1 MFSFI
6 KQKVFHD
13 INYRSLLSHTLDFM
27 YLCRI
32 IDLLMMP
39 NNKLTTNP
47 IDTSELSF
55 DDFKTIVVND
65 YKIAFESRQASLLGR
80 KEVLT
85 GKAKFGIFGD
95 GKELPQI
102 AMAKAFKKGD
112 WRSGY
117 YRDQTFAFAAGIC
130 TIKEFFAQLYANP
143 SVEADPASAGR
154 QMNCH
159 FATRSINEDGSW
171 KDLTEMKNCSS
182 DIAPTGGQMAR
193 LVGLAYASKLY
204 RQNPEL
210 EYLKNFSVKGNEVAF
225 GTIGNASTSEG
236 VFFEAINAAG
246 VLQVPMAMSVWDD
259 GYGISVPAKYQTT
272 KEDISEILKGFQRDE
287 NAAGYEIF
295 KVKGWDYPALCET
308 YQRAVDICRDEH
320 VPVLI
325 HVTEVTQPQGH
336 STSGSHERYKDK
348 ARLDWEKEFDCIV
361 QMRKWMLESAI
372 IAEEELLELENAA
385 KKLVREFQKEAWNE
399 FLAAIKT
406 EKDQAIELINGLANG
421 DPALIKITALLAS
434 TPDAQR
440 REVISSARKA
450 LRSTV
455 RDTSSE
461 RKALLAWYNDQ
472 IGLNEDRY
480 NSKLFTDGAESPFL
494 VNELKPVFN
503 EDSKMVDGRELLNAC
518 FDSNFARDQRL
529 VAFGEDLGAI
539 GDVNQGF
546 AGLQAKYGDLRV
558 TDTGIREMTIVGQG
572 IGLAMRGLRPI
583 AEVQYLDYLLFA
595 LNILSDDLASLSYR
609 TKAGQKAPV
618 IIRTRGHRLEG
629 VWHSGSPIGMILG
642 SLRGMHICVPRNMTQ
657 AAGMY
662 NTLFRSDEPALVIE
676 CLNGY
681 RLKEKL
687 PENVGE
693 YTVPFG
699 KAEVIKEGTD
709 ITVVSYGSTLR
720 IVEEAAEE
728 LQQMG
733 ISIEIVD
740 PQTLLPFDTD
750 HICAKSL
757 AKTNKLLVVDEDVPG
772 GGTAYLLQQILEVQK
787 GYYHLD
793 SQPKT
798 LSAKAHRPPYGSDGD
813 YFSKPSVDDVIEAI
827 YSMMN
832 ESNPGKFPGIF

>member
-1 MFSFI
+1 M
-6 KQKVFHD
+6 
-13 INYRSLLSHTLDFM
+13 L
-27 YLCRI
+27 
-32 IDLLMMP
+32 

-47 IDTSELSF
+47 IDASELSF
-55 DDFKTIVVND
+55 DDFKTIVIDD
-65 YKIAFESRQASLLGR
+65 YRIAFESRQASLLGR

-102 AMAKAFKKGD
+102 AMAKAFKNGD

-117 YRDQTFAFAAGIC
+117 YRDQTFAFATGIC

-143 SVEADPASAGR
+143 SLEADPASAGR

-159 FATRSINEDGSW
+159 FSTRSLHEDGSW
-171 KDLTEMKNCSS
+171 KNLTEMKNSSS

-210 EYLKNFSVKGNEVAF
+210 NYLKNFSVNGNEVGF

-246 VLQVPMAMSVWDD
+246 VLQIPMAMSVWDD

-287 NAAGYEIF
+287 NNAGYEIY

-308 YQRAVDICRDEH
+308 YQQAIQICREEH

-348 ARLDWEKEFDCIV
+348 ARLEWEKEFDCIR
-361 QMRKWMLESAI
+361 QMRIWMLESAI
-372 IAEEELLELENAA
+372 ITEEELVVLEDTA
-385 KKLVREFQKEAWNE
+385 KKLVREAQKEAWNE
-399 FLAAIKT
+399 FLGDIKT
-406 EKDQAIELINGLANG
+406 EKDQVISLINNLSDSNQ
-421 DPALIKITALLAS
+421 ALSKIAGTLGG

-440 REVISSARKA
+440 KEVVSSARKA
-450 LRSTV
+450 LRLTLNQP
-455 RDTSSE
+455 SE
-461 RKALLAWYNDQ
+461 ERNQLLSWYQKEKEN
-472 IGLNEDRY
+472 NEERY
-480 NSKLFTDGAESPFL
+480 NSKLFTDGKESPFL
-494 VNELKPVFN
+494 VNIVPASYLDN
-503 EDSKMVDGRELLNAC
+503 SKMVDGRELLNAC
-518 FDSNFARDQRL
+518 FDANFARDQRL
-529 VAFGEDLGAI
+529 VAFGEDLGSI

-546 AGLQAKYGDLRV
+546 AGLQAKYGELRV
-558 TDTGIREMTIVGQG
+558 TDTGIREMTIAGQG
-572 IGLAMRGLRPI
+572 IGLALRGLRPI
-583 AEVQYLDYLLFA
+583 AEIQYLDYLLYA
-595 LNILSDDLASLSYR
+595 LNVLSDDLASLSYR
-609 TKAGQKAPV
+609 TKGGQKAPV

-642 SLRGMHICVPRNMTQ
+642 SLRGLHLCVPRNMTQ

-662 NTLFRSDEPALVIE
+662 NTLFRADEPALMIE

-681 RLKEKL
+681 RLKEML
-687 PENVGE
+687 PDNVGE
-693 YTVPFG
+693 YTVPLG
-699 KAEVIKEGTD
+699 KAEIVREGTD

-728 LQQMG
+728 LAAYG
-733 ISIEIVD
+733 ISVEVID

-750 HICAKSL
+750 HLCASSL
-757 AKTNKLLVVDEDVPG
+757 QKTNKLLVVDEDVPG
-772 GGTAYLLQQILEVQK
+772 GGTAYILQQILENQG

-793 SQPKT
+793 AQPQT

-813 YFSKPSVDDVIEAI
+813 YFTKPSVDDVVETI
-827 YSMMN
+827 YQMMN
-832 ESNPGKFPGIF
+832 AHNEAKYPAIF